1 MKPLQNISKWAYL
14 RWAEVVLLVALFSG
28 VLILINVI
36 AYNNSKRF
44 DLTPGK
50 RYSLSPQSAQ
60 ILNALTDDLTV
71 TIFYKKVREA
81 P

>member
-1 MKPLQNISKWAYL
+1 MKPSPNISKWALL

-36 AYNNSKRF
+36 AYENSKRF

-50 RYSLSPQSAQ
+50 RYSLLRSQCRFSMRSPM
-60 ILNALTDDLTV
+60 T
-71 TIFYKKVREA
+71 
-81 P
+81 